1 MSANPAGSME
11 PRDDQQARLVESL
24 RAAGGAPVDF
34 DELRAKGIEH
44 PAVLCYEL
52 EVAGVPIIQT
62 RESNRRALA
71 LDGPPPERAPDQAP
85 ERGAQTAS
93 FAASRVM
100 GPAGWSVLLTGRWL
114 SKARGAQEPL
124 DRAARAG
131 RQTLERTVRAALQRL
146 DWSVRPSAYRRPAR
160 GAMVTAALALTIA
173 LAAAMVTALSQHGHG
188 AGASLRSDRPHAHTR
203 GGSRPTGTR
212 ASQRSSTA
220 AAPSRSHLASVPD
233 GISAGGAPAEASP
246 AAAAALEGEGHQL
259 LNDGRYTAAV
269 GHLLGAIR
277 ATGQSL
283 AACTEPASESCLT
296 FAYALYDLGRALR
309 LEGKPSAAVPVLA
322 ARLRIDNQ
330 RTIVEHELELAR
342 AGTA

>member
-1 MSANPAGSME
+1 MSTNPDGSME

-44 PAVLCYEL
+44 PAVLGYEL
-52 EVAGVPIIQT
+52 EVAGVPIVQT

-71 LDGPPPERAPDQAP
+71 LDSPPQERQRDEAP
-85 ERGAQTAS
+85 ERGGQAAS
-93 FAASRVM
+93 SAASRVI
-100 GPAGWSVLLTGRWL
+100 GTASRAVLSRGRWL
-114 SKARGAQEPL
+114 SKARAAQEPL

-131 RQTLERTVRAALQRL
+131 LQGLERRLRGALGRL
-146 DWSVRPSAYRRPAR
+146 DGSVRLPVNRRPAR
-160 GAMVTAALALTIA
+160 GAMVTAALALTVA
-173 LAAAMVTALSQHGHG
+173 LAAAMVTALSPHGHG
-188 AGASLRSDRPHAHTR
+188 AGASLRPERLHAQAR
-203 GGSRPTGTR
+203 GGPRPPATR
-212 ASQRSSTA
+212 APQRSSTA
-220 AAPSRSHLASVPD
+220 AAPSRSHLAPVPG
-233 GISAGGAPAEASP
+233 GIGAGGAPAEVSP

-259 LNDGRYTAAV
+259 LSDGRYTAAV
-269 GHLLGAIR
+269 GRLLGAIR

-330 RTIVEHELELAR
+330 RTVVEHELELAR